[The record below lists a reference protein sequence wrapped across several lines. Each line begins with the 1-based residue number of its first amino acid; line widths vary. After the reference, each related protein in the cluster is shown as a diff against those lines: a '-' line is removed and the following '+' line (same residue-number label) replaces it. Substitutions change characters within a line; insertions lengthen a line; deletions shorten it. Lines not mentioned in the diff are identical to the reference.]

1 MHCLPGHSINRNVF
15 RANMKKKY
23 LLTCRCGRS
32 VPVESNQAGLSV
44 SCACGETIDVPS
56 FRELSST
63 ARVIAT
69 DTPESASLQTQ
80 WGPREATI
88 FLGLA
93 LMATAAGVGAY
104 LFFNRPTPPRFIIH
118 GDRVRQSIEALTLE
132 ETFELW
138 QALRGGIREEYVPDI
153 AIYNVQRNFY
163 VRQLSLTALIGI
175 VGLLVVG
182 LGITVLRGTSQQRR
196 GRRAQRASTGV

>member
-1 MHCLPGHSINRNVF
+1 
-15 RANMKKKY
+15 MKKKY

-69 DTPESASLQTQ
+69 GTLKSASLQTQ

-88 FLGLA
+88 FLGLV
-93 LMATAAGVGAY
+93 LVATAVGIGVY
-104 LFFNRPTPPRFIIH
+104 LFFTRPTPPRFIIH
-118 GDRVRQSIEALTLE
+118 GDRVREAVEALTLE

-138 QALRGGIREEYVPDI
+138 EAMRGGIREEYLPDI
-153 AIYNVQRNFY
+153 AIYNFQRKSY
-163 VRQLSLTALIGI
+163 VRQLSLTAFIGI
-175 VGLLVVG
+175 VGLLVAG
-182 LGITVLRGTSQQRR
+182 LGITVLRRMPGQRR
-196 GRRAQRASTGV
+196 GSRTRRASTGV